1 MAVMKPPQGALTTG
15 VVAYAQSDVLVAD
28 CSSQLASDAPASVTG
43 LTLTKGRVLRWAV
56 DVQTEPPVNGTFLGE
71 SLVVMTT
78 WQQRSEPGLR
88 LNVSGQVAVKGSAAV
103 NKAQVRRAVW
113 DCCRPS
119 CCAAAL
125 NVACIAQCAA
135 NQKGLV
141 DW

>member
-1 MAVMKPPQGALTTG
+1 MMTLQHHAVIGCCVQVVAMAMMKPPRGTLMTG

-28 CSSQLASDAPASVTG
+28 CSSQLASNAPASVTD

-56 DVQTEPPVNGTFLGE
+56 DVQTDPPVNETFLGE

-103 NKAQVRRAVW
+103 TKAQVRRAGW
-113 DCCRPS
+113 GCCRS
-119 CCAAAL
+119 MC
-125 NVACIAQCAA
+125 
-135 NQKGLV
+135 
-141 DW
+141 